1 MQVKE
6 IMSFNA
12 ECINAKANLIE
23 AAQKM
28 RTLEVGALPVC
39 EGDQLVGMITD
50 RDLTVRA
57 IAEGKNVSDTQVGE
71 IMSPVVFSCFEDD
84 DIGDA
89 AQTMQEKSI
98 HRLLVLNTDEEP
110 VGIVS
115 LADFVVK
122 SHDEH
127 LAWQIL
133 EKVSEPACP
142 HR

>member
-6 IMSFNA
+6 IMTRSA
-12 ECINAKANLIE
+12 EVVDHE
-23 AAQKM
+23 ADLVEVAQKM
-28 RTLEVGALPVC
+28 RTFEVGALPVC
-39 EGDQLVGMITD
+39 EGGQLVGMITD

-57 IAEGKNVSDTQVGE
+57 IAEGKDVSDTQVSE
-71 IMSPVVFSCFEDD
+71 IMSPEVFSCFEDD

-98 HRLLVLNTDEEP
+98 HRLLVLNNDEQP

-122 SHDEH
+122 SNDEH

-133 EKVSEPACP
+133 DKISEPACP

>member
-6 IMSFNA
+6 IMTSNA
-12 ECINAKANLIE
+12 EVVEYEAGLVE

-39 EGDQLVGMITD
+39 DGGRVVGMITD

-57 IAEGKNVSDTQVGE
+57 IAEGKDVSDTEVGE
-71 IMSPVVFSCFEDD
+71 IMSPEVFSCFEDD
-84 DIGDA
+84 DIEDA

-98 HRLLVLNTDEEP
+98 HRLLVLDNDEEP
-110 VGIVS
+110 AGIVS

-133 EKVSEPACP
+133 DRVCEPACP